1 MKVPAGWTTAPLG
14 DVSDVLDYARVPI
27 NAEAR
32 EKRPG
37 PIPYFGATGQ
47 VGWIDDWI
55 FDEELILLGEDGAP
69 FLDANKPKAY
79 RVTGKSWVNN
89 HAHVLRG
96 CRGISNRFLLHQL
109 NATDYAPFVSGTT
122 RLKLPQGQMRLI
134 SLRIAPERE
143 QERVVVALEEHLSR
157 IEAGVLALE
166 RVKKEVARYRASVLK
181 TACEG
186 RLVPTEAAL
195 ARAEGRP
202 YEPASE
208 LLARIRV
215 DRRERWNHDKKY
227 AEPRPLDASVL
238 PPLPKGWQWAS
249 VEELSWDSSYGTSL
263 KCDYRE
269 HGLPI
274 LRIPNISGSR
284 LDLADLKRLLQPGE
298 GIGQEDLVAPG
309 DMLVVRTNGSRELIG
324 RAAVVNVP
332 PATSCYFASYL
343 IRFRLCASS
352 PTWKFVS
359 LYWQTPQQRRAI
371 ESRAA
376 TSAGQYNVNQSSLG
390 ALAVPIPPLAE
401 QQRIVAEVDRR
412 LSIADGIA
420 ATVDSA
426 LARAA
431 RLRQSILKR
440 AFEGKLVPQD
450 PSDEP
455 ASVLLARI
463 RAERE
468 AANAQSKPSKR
479 TRRPS
484 GSAET
489 PPGVGRRRKETP
501 P

>member
-1 MKVPAGWTTAPLG
+1 VKVPAGWTTAPLG

-134 SLRIAPERE
+134 PLRIAPQRE

-166 RVKKEVARYRASVLK
+166 RVKKELARYRASVLK
-181 TACEG
+181 AACEG

-195 ARAEGRP
+195 ARAEGRC
-202 YEPASE
+202 YEAASDV
-208 LLARIRV
+208 LARILA
-215 DRRERWNHDKKY
+215 ERLARWDGKIGY
-227 AEPRPLDASVL
+227 ADPTAPDSGSL
-238 PPLPKGWQWAS
+238 PPLPEGWVWAS
-249 VEELSWDSSYGTSL
+249 LDQVLLSLRNGVSAVPRETS
-263 KCDYRE
+263 
-269 HGLPI
+269 GVAI
-274 LRIPNISGSR
+274 LRISAVR
-284 LDLADLKRLLQPGE
+284 ALRVDLTDRRFLAGPAASYE
-298 GIGQEDLVAPG
+298 GYVLEAG
-309 DMLVVRTNGSRELIG
+309 DVLFTRYNGSRDLVGVCACLPTPNGPLIYPDKIIRVRVQRELVAQFIAM
-324 RAAVVNVP
+324 AANVN
-332 PATSCYFASYL
+332 A
-343 IRFRLCASS
+343 
-352 PTWKFVS
+352 
-359 LYWQTPQQRRAI
+359 
-371 ESRAA
+371 SRAHIEKRIR
-376 TSAGQYNVNQSSLG
+376 TTAGQSGISGGDLRSMP
-390 ALAVPIPPLAE
+390 VPLPPVAE
-401 QQRIVAEVDRR
+401 QQRIVAEVERR
-412 LSIADGIA
+412 LSIADEIA